1 MQNYSFL
8 KPSNKLEIK
17 VDNQNYFCTI
27 YYVEN
32 EEITVFLDSVTDL
45 PEKEVEI
52 NIYAQDGIYNA
63 KSAIL
68 SSNCLGE
75 KVFYKLSF
83 PTNIKHSQRREY
95 LRADIKAEFCLIIEE
110 AGEEP
115 QKICSVTKN
124 ICAKGLAFIAEHLI
138 TSYSNIYVEIYLKD
152 EVIKT
157 HAELVYANP
166 VRMDNTFKFMTA
178 VTFTD
183 IPKDKMDFI
192 AKECRDFVALHGE

>member
-1 MQNYSFL
+1 MQTYSFL

-17 VDNQNYFCTI
+17 IDHDVYFCTI
-27 YYVEN
+27 YYIEN
-32 EEITVFLDSVTDL
+32 EEITVFLDSTTDL
-45 PEKEVEI
+45 PERDVEI

-63 KSAIL
+63 KSTIL

-95 LRADIKAEFCLIIEE
+95 LRADIKTEFYMKIEDDE
-110 AGEEP
+110 DTLNINAT
-115 QKICSVTKN
+115 TKN
-124 ICAKGLAFIAEHLI
+124 LCAKGLCFISDKLI
-138 TSYSNIYVEIYLKD
+138 TTYSKISVELYLKGQA
-152 EVIKT
+152 IQT

-166 VRMDNTFKFMTA
+166 VRMDNTFKFLTA

-192 AKECRDFVALHGE
+192 AKECRDFVLTHGE

>member
-17 VDNQNYFCTI
+17 VDEKSYFCTI

-45 PEKEVEI
+45 PECDVEI
-52 NIYAQDGIYNA
+52 NIYSQDGIYNA
-63 KSAIL
+63 NSCVL

-95 LRADIKAEFCLIIEE
+95 LRADIKAEFYLKLEDQDEDVQEVHSI
-110 AGEEP
+110 
-115 QKICSVTKN
+115 TKN
-124 ICAKGLAFIAEHLI
+124 ICAKGLCFISDTLI
-138 TSYSNIYVEIYLKD
+138 TGYTDIYIEMKIKD
-152 EVIKT
+152 ELIKT

-166 VRMDNTFKFMTA
+166 VRMENSFKFLTA
-178 VTFTD
+178 FTFTD
-183 IPKDKMDFI
+183 ISKDDMEFI
-192 AKECRDFVALHGE
+192 AKECRDFAGS